1 MSLYEPMY
9 VCIFVS
15 QGDKGGESHKVAS
28 SPVGNLKV
36 LRNVSSKMTLKEIK
50 SCLVGLTGFKI
61 QNKCNRV
68 VSPYWGL
75 FVQIENKLPSKYLE
89 KIRRVIY
96 LEDSLV

>member
-1 MSLYEPMY
+1 MY
-9 VCIFVS
+9 FVP

-36 LRNVSSKMTLKEIK
+36 LRNVSSKMPLKKIK
-50 SCLVGLTGFKI
+50 SCIGSLKGFKA
-61 QNKCNRV
+61 QNKSDGV

-75 FVQIENKLPSKYLE
+75 FVQIENKLPSKYLD

-96 LEDSLV
+96 LKDFGDISKIGRAHV

>member
-1 MSLYEPMY
+1 MWY
-9 VCIFVS
+9 INRG
-15 QGDKGGESHKVAS
+15 QII
-28 SPVGNLKV
+28 GNLKV

-61 QNKCNRV
+61 QNKSDGV

-75 FVQIENKLPSKYLE
+75 FVEIENRLPSKYLE

-96 LEDSLV
+96 LKDFGETALAYLNLL